1 MKDSKSF
8 GFTPGSHAGSP
19 AKAPSAPARP
29 TGVPTR
35 PGGAPPSSG
44 SARTARPASPSL
56 RPAASVPPKGPA
68 KPGQSGQ
75 RTGKV
80 VHDERGNA
88 VWDWLKQTGRHAI
101 ESTTRMLKK
110 LESPELK
117 VEQPQEEELRIAPD
131 GDNCAGGGYD
141 PYNQPTKSRRTP
153 IK

>member
-8 GFTPGSHAGSP
+8 GFTPGSHAGSS
-19 AKAPSAPARP
+19 AKAASPAARP

-35 PGGAPPSSG
+35 PSGGAASSG
-44 SARTARPASPSL
+44 SAGTARLAGPSP
-56 RPAASVPPKGPA
+56 RPAASVPPRA
-68 KPGQSGQ
+68 QANPGQSGQ

-88 VWDWLKQTGRHAI
+88 VWDWLKQTGRNAI

-110 LESPELK
+110 LESPELE
-117 VEQPQEEELRIAPD
+117 VEQTHEEELRIQPD

-153 IK
+153 TK

>member
-8 GFTPGSHAGSP
+8 GFTPGPHSGSP
-19 AKAPSAPARP
+19 AKAASAPARP
-29 TGVPTR
+29 TGVPTKSSGS
-35 PGGAPPSSG
+35 PVSSG
-44 SARTARPASPSL
+44 SAGTARPASPAP
-56 RPAASVPPKGPA
+56 RPAASVPPRGQA
-68 KPGQSGQ
+68 NPGRSGSQ
-75 RTGKV
+75 TGKV

-88 VWDWLKQTGRHAI
+88 VWDWLKQTGRNAI

-117 VEQPQEEELRIAPD
+117 VEQPHEEELRIQPD
-131 GDNCAGGGYD
+131 GDNCSGGGYD